1 MFLEVKLEKNV
12 LSSINLLNDTEKKIS
27 FDENFYFEN
36 LKFNEKISKK
46 MFGIQNERKRLNI
59 RNMKGKPILH
69 VHHTQHK
76 TPGFRVPLKP
86 YNVQNLK
93 VEILSNEK
101 SEKSEKNEKSENK
114 NNLNKTESIKE
125 IVKKDEMKNYERK
138 GSEEDEEDIEEII
151 ENAQSRL
158 QINAMK
164 IKMKTELKNKI
175 NLNMAAD
182 ENEKE
187 EIIEKLIHR
196 IIQFSSHE
204 NLVEFLEALCTYV
217 PSLKGSEIDN
227 YFHYCGI

>member
-1 MFLEVKLEKNV
+1 
-12 LSSINLLNDTEKKIS
+12 
-27 FDENFYFEN
+27 
-36 LKFNEKISKK
+36 
-46 MFGIQNERKRLNI
+46 
-59 RNMKGKPILH
+59 MKGKPILH

-86 YNVQNLK
+86 SNVQNLK

-101 SEKSEKNEKSENK
+101 NEKNEKSENK